1 MKLADRIAVVTGAA
15 KGMGRDI
22 CLTLARE
29 GANLA
34 IAAREP
40 APLEA
45 LAREITALGRRALV
59 VPTDVTDEP
68 AVERLMARARETFG
82 RIDILINAAGVT
94 GPIETP
100 VWEIK
105 ADDFD
110 QVIAV
115 NLRGTFL
122 PTKHVLPG
130 MIEQR
135 YGKIVNISGTSGLRG
150 YKYRAAY
157 SSSKWALRGFTR
169 TVALEAGPHNIN
181 VNALHPGIVGGDR
194 MAKLCREKAKKRG
207 WTPERVY
214 QEYVDEMALR
224 RVTVAQDIANAV
236 LFLVSDDSRQHDG
249 AIGHGRRRLGRLT
262 PPGGP
267 MNTVE
272 SPARLVRVARRR
284 HPLARRLRPGPAAA
298 GRPLR
303 RRARWISSRPRRSS
317 APSVTRGRSPRAARS
332 AWGPSS
338 SRWIPRRSRRCGS
351 TPPTR
356 SSRSPRA

>member
-1 MKLADRIAVVTGAA
+1 MRLADRIGIVTGAA

-34 IAAREP
+34 IAAREA
-40 APLEA
+40 APLD
-45 LAREITALGRRALV
+45 ALGREIEALGRKV
-59 VPTDVTDEP
+59 LVATTDVTDET
-68 AVERLMARARETFG
+68 AVQRLVTRTRETFG
-82 RIDILINAAGVT
+82 RIDILVNAAGVT

-110 QVIAV
+110 HVIAV

-130 MIEQR
+130 MIKQR

-169 TVALEAGPHNIN
+169 TVALEAGPYNIN

-194 MAKLCREKAKKRG
+194 MDKLCREKARKRG
-207 WTPERVY
+207 WTSERVY
-214 QEYVDEMALR
+214 QEYLDEMALR

-236 LFLVSDDSRQHDG
+236 LFLVSDDSKNMTGQ
-249 AIGHGRRRLGRLT
+249 
-262 PPGGP
+262 
-267 MNTVE
+267 
-272 SPARLVRVARRR
+272 
-284 HPLARRLRPGPAAA
+284 
-298 GRPLR
+298 
-303 RRARWISSRPRRSS
+303 
-317 APSVTRGRSPRAARS
+317 SVTVDGG
-332 AWGPSS
+332 WDV
-338 SRWIPRRSRRCGS
+338 
-351 TPPTR
+351 
-356 SSRSPRA
+356 

>member
-1 MKLADRIAVVTGAA
+1 MKLADRHAVVTGAA

-29 GANLA
+29 GANLT
-34 IAAREP
+34 IAARDT

-45 LAREITALGRRALV
+45 LGREIAALGRKVVV
-59 VPTDVTDEP
+59 VPTDVTDEA
-68 AVERLMARARETFG
+68 AVERLTASAREAFG
-82 RIDILINAAGVT
+82 RIDILVNAAGVT

-122 PTKHVLPG
+122 PTKHVLPT
-130 MIEQR
+130 MMKQR

-169 TVALEAGPHNIN
+169 TVALEAGPYNIN

-194 MAKLCREKAKKRG
+194 MDKLCREKAKKRG
-207 WTPERVY
+207 WTPEQVY

-224 RVTVAQDIANAV
+224 RVTIAQDIANAV
-236 LFLVSDDSRQHDG
+236 LFLVSDDSSNMTGQ
-249 AIGHGRRRLGRLT
+249 
-262 PPGGP
+262 
-267 MNTVE
+267 
-272 SPARLVRVARRR
+272 
-284 HPLARRLRPGPAAA
+284 
-298 GRPLR
+298 
-303 RRARWISSRPRRSS
+303 
-317 APSVTRGRSPRAARS
+317 SVTVDGG
-332 AWGPSS
+332 WDV
-338 SRWIPRRSRRCGS
+338 
-351 TPPTR
+351 
-356 SSRSPRA
+356 

>member
-1 MKLADRIAVVTGAA
+1 MKLADRIAIVTGAA

-22 CLTLARE
+22 CLALARE
-29 GANLA
+29 GASVVL
-34 IAAREP
+34 AAREA

-45 LAREITALGRRALV
+45 LAGEITALGRRAIV
-59 VPTDVTDEP
+59 VSTDVTDEP
-68 AVERLMARARETFG
+68 AVERLVARTRETFG
-82 RIDILINAAGVT
+82 RVDILINAAGVT

-122 PTKHVLPG
+122 PTKHVLPT
-130 MIEQR
+130 MIKQR

-169 TVALEAGPHNIN
+169 TVALEAGPYNIN

-194 MAKLCREKAKKRG
+194 MDKLCREKAKKRG
-207 WTPERVY
+207 WTPEQVY

-224 RVTVAQDIANAV
+224 RVTIAQDIANAV
-236 LFLVSDDSRQHDG
+236 LFLVSDDSSNMTGQ
-249 AIGHGRRRLGRLT
+249 
-262 PPGGP
+262 
-267 MNTVE
+267 
-272 SPARLVRVARRR
+272 
-284 HPLARRLRPGPAAA
+284 
-298 GRPLR
+298 
-303 RRARWISSRPRRSS
+303 
-317 APSVTRGRSPRAARS
+317 SVTVDGG
-332 AWGPSS
+332 WDV
-338 SRWIPRRSRRCGS
+338 
-351 TPPTR
+351 
-356 SSRSPRA
+356 

>member
-34 IAAREP
+34 IAARET

-45 LAREITALGRRALV
+45 LGREISALGRKVVV
-59 VPTDVTDEP
+59 VPTDVTDET
-68 AVERLMARARETFG
+68 AVERLVTSARETFG
-82 RIDILINAAGVT
+82 RIDILVNAAGVT

-122 PTKHVLPG
+122 PTKHVLPT
-130 MIEQR
+130 MIKQR

-169 TVALEAGPHNIN
+169 TVALEAGQYNIN

-194 MAKLCREKAKKRG
+194 MDKLCREKAKKRG
-207 WTPERVY
+207 WTPEQVY

-224 RVTVAQDIANAV
+224 RVTIAQDIANAV
-236 LFLVSDDSRQHDG
+236 LFLVSDDSSNMTGQ
-249 AIGHGRRRLGRLT
+249 
-262 PPGGP
+262 
-267 MNTVE
+267 
-272 SPARLVRVARRR
+272 
-284 HPLARRLRPGPAAA
+284 
-298 GRPLR
+298 
-303 RRARWISSRPRRSS
+303 
-317 APSVTRGRSPRAARS
+317 SVTVDGG
-332 AWGPSS
+332 WDV
-338 SRWIPRRSRRCGS
+338 
-351 TPPTR
+351 
-356 SSRSPRA
+356 

>member
-29 GANLA
+29 GANLT
-34 IAAREP
+34 IAAREA

-45 LAREITALGRRALV
+45 RGREITALGRKVVV
-59 VPTDVTDEP
+59 VPTDVTDEA
-68 AVERLMARARETFG
+68 AVARLVTSAHETFG
-82 RIDILINAAGVT
+82 RIDILVNAAGVT

-122 PTKHVLPG
+122 PTKHVLPA
-130 MIEQR
+130 MIKQR

-169 TVALEAGPHNIN
+169 TVALEAGPYNIN

-194 MAKLCREKAKKRG
+194 MDKLCREKAKKRG
-207 WTPERVY
+207 WTPEQVY

-224 RVTVAQDIANAV
+224 RVTIAQDIANAV
-236 LFLVSDDSRQHDG
+236 LFLVSDDSSNMTGQ
-249 AIGHGRRRLGRLT
+249 
-262 PPGGP
+262 
-267 MNTVE
+267 
-272 SPARLVRVARRR
+272 
-284 HPLARRLRPGPAAA
+284 
-298 GRPLR
+298 
-303 RRARWISSRPRRSS
+303 
-317 APSVTRGRSPRAARS
+317 SVTVDGG
-332 AWGPSS
+332 WDV
-338 SRWIPRRSRRCGS
+338 
-351 TPPTR
+351 
-356 SSRSPRA
+356 

>member
-1 MKLADRIAVVTGAA
+1 MKLADRHAVVTGAA

-34 IAAREP
+34 IAARDT

-45 LAREITALGRRALV
+45 LGREIAALGRKVVV
-59 VPTDVTDEP
+59 VPTDVTDEA
-68 AVERLMARARETFG
+68 AVERLTASAREAFG
-82 RIDILINAAGVT
+82 RIDILVNAAGVT

-122 PTKHVLPG
+122 PTKHVLPT
-130 MIEQR
+130 MIKQR

-169 TVALEAGPHNIN
+169 TVALEAGPYNIN

-194 MAKLCREKAKKRG
+194 MDKLCREKAKKRG
-207 WTPERVY
+207 WTPEQVY

-224 RVTVAQDIANAV
+224 RVTIAQDIANAV
-236 LFLVSDDSRQHDG
+236 LFLVSDDSSNMTGQ
-249 AIGHGRRRLGRLT
+249 
-262 PPGGP
+262 
-267 MNTVE
+267 
-272 SPARLVRVARRR
+272 
-284 HPLARRLRPGPAAA
+284 
-298 GRPLR
+298 
-303 RRARWISSRPRRSS
+303 
-317 APSVTRGRSPRAARS
+317 SVTVDGG
-332 AWGPSS
+332 WDV
-338 SRWIPRRSRRCGS
+338 
-351 TPPTR
+351 
-356 SSRSPRA
+356 

>member
-1 MKLADRIAVVTGAA
+1 MKLADRVAIVTGAA

-29 GANLA
+29 GAHLTL
-34 IAAREP
+34 AAREA

-45 LAREITALGRRALV
+45 LAREVEALGRRALV

-68 AVERLMARARETFG
+68 AVERLVVRARETFG
-82 RIDILINAAGVT
+82 RVDILVNAAGIT

-110 QVIAV
+110 QVIAI

-130 MIEQR
+130 MIQQR
-135 YGKIVNISGTSGLRG
+135 SGKIVNISGTSGLRG
-150 YKYRAAY
+150 YKNRAAY

-169 TVALEAGPHNIN
+169 TVALEAGPYNVN

-194 MAKLCREKAKKRG
+194 MDKLCREKARRRG

-214 QEYVDEMALR
+214 QEYVDEMALK
-224 RVTVAQDIANAV
+224 RVTIAQDVANAV
-236 LFLVSDDSRQHDG
+236 LFLVSDDSSNMTGQ
-249 AIGHGRRRLGRLT
+249 
-262 PPGGP
+262 
-267 MNTVE
+267 
-272 SPARLVRVARRR
+272 
-284 HPLARRLRPGPAAA
+284 
-298 GRPLR
+298 
-303 RRARWISSRPRRSS
+303 
-317 APSVTRGRSPRAARS
+317 SVTVDGG
-332 AWGPSS
+332 WDV
-338 SRWIPRRSRRCGS
+338 
-351 TPPTR
+351 
-356 SSRSPRA
+356 